1 MKKTITYS
9 LFLLFSF
16 AIYAQAPTGYYD
28 DAQNLEGYALKSA
41 LSTII
46 TNGHT
51 AQGYG
56 ALWNAYYDT
65 DRDYYYENDGSILD
79 IYSENP
85 TGAEAYTYN
94 AGDDQCGNYNGEG
107 VCYNREHLMPQSWF
121 NSASPMKSDV
131 QHVYP
136 SDGYVNGQRGHLP
149 FGEVDSPS
157 WTSTNGSKKGNNVYP
172 NAYSGQ
178 VFEPIDEFKGDIARV
193 YFYMA
198 TRYENQ
204 IGSWEGEN
212 DGSQNTL
219 DGSSDQVFEDWMLAM
234 LLEWHFSD
242 PVSQKELDRNNAAF
256 DFQGNRNP
264 FIDNPEWA
272 ATIWGEPD
280 TEAPTAP
287 TNLIADN
294 ITDSSVDL
302 SWNAATD
309 NVAVTS
315 YQIEQDGAVV
325 ANSTNTNVNVNNL
338 TPETSYSFTVFA
350 LDAQNNI
357 STASNTVS
365 ITTLEAPEVIFD
377 EDFNN
382 CNSIQFTA
390 VSEMS
395 AIDWQCSEQYGQ
407 NDTGSYQMNSYSN
420 GEQVP
425 SIDWLITNNPINFDA
440 YLEEQLSFYT
450 DASFGNTELQLLYST
465 NYDANQMPSDATW
478 LPVPNVTIP
487 LFSGGSE
494 EDVYLFEDIDI
505 SNIQGEV
512 YFAFK
517 YDTSNGE
524 QATRWTVDN
533 FKIEGAEN
541 LSVDSNK
548 LEGLVVYP
556 NPTSGQLHINI
567 PSTKNFSYKIFD
579 MNGRLLQ
586 SAKANTGQLISVE
599 KLQAGLYLMQVSTEG
614 KITTKKLVIQ

>member
-1 MKKTITYS
+1 MKQQITLP
-9 LFLLFSF
+9 LFFLFCIGIF
-16 AIYAQAPTGYYD
+16 AQAPTGYYN
-28 DAQNLEGYALKSA
+28 DAQNLSGYTLKSA

-46 TNGHT
+46 SNGHT
-51 AQGYG
+51 SQGYD
-56 ALWNAYYDT
+56 ALWSAYYDT
-65 DRDYYYENDGSILD
+65 DRDYYYENDATILD

-85 TGAEAYTYN
+85 SGADPYTYSVGN
-94 AGDDQCGNYNGEG
+94 DQCGNYSGEG

-131 QHVYP
+131 HHVYP
-136 SDGYVNGQRGHLP
+136 TDGYVNGRRGHLP
-149 FGEVDSPS
+149 FGEVNNPN
-157 WTSTNGSKKGNNVYP
+157 WTSQNGSKKGNNVYP
-172 NAYSGQ
+172 NAYTGE

-198 TRYENQ
+198 TRYESQ
-204 IGSWEGEN
+204 IGSWESEN

-242 PVSQKELDRNNAAF
+242 PVSQKELDRNNASY

-264 FIDNPEWA
+264 FIDNPQWA
-272 ATIWGEPD
+272 AEIWGEPD

-287 TNLIADN
+287 TNLTADN
-294 ITDSSVDL
+294 ITDTGVDL
-302 SWNAATD
+302 FWDAATD

-315 YQIEQDGAVV
+315 YQIEQDGAVIGTSV
-325 ANSTNTNVNVNNL
+325 TTNFSVNNL
-338 TPETSYSFTVFA
+338 TPENTYSFGVFA

-357 STASNTVS
+357 SAASNSVS
-365 ITTLEAPEVIFD
+365 ITTLEAPEIIFE
-377 EDFNN
+377 EDFND
-382 CNSIQFTA
+382 CNNIQFTA

-395 AIDWQCSEQYGQ
+395 DVDWECSIQYGQ
-407 NDTGSYQMNSYSN
+407 NDTGSYQMNAFES
-420 GEQVP
+420 GQQVP

-440 YLEEQLSFYT
+440 FTEEQLSFYT

-465 NYDANQMPSDATW
+465 DYDSNQMPSNAAW

-487 LFSGGSE
+487 LFPGGSE
-494 EDVYLFEDIDI
+494 EEVYLFEDIDI
-505 SNIQGEV
+505 SSIQGDV

-533 FKIEGAEN
+533 FKIEGTED
-541 LSVDSNK
+541 LSVAQNK
-548 LEGLVVYP
+548 LEDLVIYP
-556 NPTSGQLHINI
+556 NPSSGYLQVKLSANN
-567 PSTKNFSYKIFD
+567 NFSYKIFD
-579 MNGRLLQ
+579 INGRLLQ
-586 SAKANTGQLISVE
+586 SAKAKTGQAISVE

-614 KITTKKLVIQ
+614 KVATKKLVIQ